1 MNAVFILIYA
11 PLRGTRCAHHMQLHA
26 DSFPRMAVLRTAPAS
41 RRCAA
46 LPLHIACQFISENA
60 NYVSPFF

>member
-1 MNAVFILIYA
+1 MCRFAA
-11 PLRGTRCAHHMQLHA
+11 LRGARHMQSNA
-26 DSFPRMAVLRTAPAS
+26 DSFPRMAVLRTDPAS

-46 LPLHIACQFISENA
+46 LPLHIACQIISENA